1 MHYAHH
7 YAAYAS
13 ITSITQFENGYY
25 PAEADHGRQHG
36 RQQRMAFNPDQR
48 FWSALVGATD
58 FSSWGRAEQGRAPLV
73 RLYSDRLRLED
84 DHLRPGARV
93 GCAPVGPPDGVDDR
107 ECLDS
112 GNE

>member
-25 PAEADHGRQHG
+25 PAGADHGRQHG
-36 RQQRMAFNPDQR
+36 RQQRMAFNPDER

-84 DHLRPGARV
+84 DDRRTDSNGSTS
-93 GCAPVGPPDGVDDR
+93 PVRTD
-107 ECLDS
+107 
-112 GNE
+112 